1 MAFSEKQT
9 AKADSRKISWKFKI
23 NLVGLQ
29 GGFNFDFRYSVL
41 KRNSAIIG
49 KKAMSDVIATGRT

>member
-9 AKADSRKISWKFKI
+9 AKADSGEISWKFKV
-23 NLVGLQ
+23 NLVKLRS
-29 GGFNFDFRYSVL
+29 GFNFDFRYGVF